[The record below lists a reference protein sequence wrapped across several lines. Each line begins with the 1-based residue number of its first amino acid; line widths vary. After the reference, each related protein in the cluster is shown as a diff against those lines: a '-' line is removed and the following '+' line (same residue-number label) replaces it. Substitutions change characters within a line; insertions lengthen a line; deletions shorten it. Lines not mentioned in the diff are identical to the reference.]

1 MESKNCWVVTTF
13 TDTVAGEIVTLMFVT
28 GSVHVEMDVVV
39 EEVDVEVVQTT
50 AVLGA
55 ADPPHEAMPKTAQ
68 TKIKGRRRFI
78 APLRLFFEISS
89 LRRSVVSTR
98 SPECEIKSC
107 CSWKAHPLPSQGKS
121 LQD

>member
-50 AVLGA
+50 AVLGG
-55 ADPPHEAMPKTAQ
+55 ADPPHEARPNMAQ
-68 TKIKGRRRFI
+68 TNIKGRRRFI
-78 APLRLFFEISS
+78 APRRLFFEISS
-89 LRRSVVSTR
+89 LCRSVVSTR
-98 SPECEIKSC
+98 SPESEIKSC
-107 CSWKAHPLPSQGKS
+107 CSWMARAVPSRGKS
-121 LQD
+121 VQY